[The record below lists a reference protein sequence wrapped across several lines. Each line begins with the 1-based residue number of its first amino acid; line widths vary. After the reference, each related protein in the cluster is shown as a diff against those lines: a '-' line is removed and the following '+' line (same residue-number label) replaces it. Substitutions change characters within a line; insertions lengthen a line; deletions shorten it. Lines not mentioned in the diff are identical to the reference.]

1 MHQAPFKGWKDELQT
16 IININNAK
24 RANGKIASGKTQAD
38 RATLLFNCF
47 KELRKRGYAV
57 SPHNLKPRHIQIL
70 CDWMISST
78 EYDGS
83 PKRVATPATIQTY
96 IMHLRAFARWIGK
109 DGMIGPASDYIADK
123 TKFERTYAAVEEKT
137 WTAKGIDVAQK
148 VSEVKMDNYY
158 VWAQLLLVQAFGL
171 RLKEAVSIRPYM
183 NAIEGSLHI
192 IKNSKGGKN
201 RIIPIET
208 NFQVFVINTV
218 KQFVGKTSLE
228 LRDPKLSLAQNMKKF
243 SNTMTKH
250 GLTKKNLGAT
260 LHWLRAEYVIDYMRS
275 EGLVPLVSGGELGQL
290 PNDEEMQIRL
300 QASQRLGHNRVGITT
315 AYSGAFTKTGKI
327 RAEKAS
333 QQQAS
338 RNPKEGNSNGDDEPE
353 AELVE

>member
-1 MHQAPFKGWKDELQT
+1 MQQKPFKGWKDELQA
-16 IININNAK
+16 IINKNIDK
-24 RANGKIASGKTQAD
+24 RANGKIASAKTQAD
-38 RATLLFNCF
+38 RATLLFNSF

-57 SPHNLKPRHIQIL
+57 SPHNLKPRHVQIL

-83 PKRVATPATIQTY
+83 SKRVASPATIQTY
-96 IMHLRAFARWIGK
+96 LMHLRAFARWIGK
-109 DGMIGPASDYIADK
+109 DGMIGSASNYITDK
-123 TKFERTYAAVEEKT
+123 AHYERSYAAVTEKT
-137 WTAKGIDVAQK
+137 WTAKGIDIAQK

-171 RLKEAVSIRPYM
+171 RLKEAVSIRPHM
-183 NAIEGSLHI
+183 NAIEGSLHV

-208 NFQVFVINTV
+208 EFQVFVINAV
-218 KQFVGKTSLE
+218 KQMVGKTSLE

-243 SNTMTKH
+243 SNTMAKH

-260 LHWLRAEYVIDYMRS
+260 LHWLRAEYVIDYMQS
-275 EGLVPLVSGGELGQL
+275 KGLVPLVSGGEVGQL
-290 PNDEEMQIRL
+290 PKDEEMEIRL

-315 AYSGAFTKTGKI
+315 AYSGAFTETGKM
-327 RAEKAS
+327 RPEKAS
-333 QQQAS
+333 QQQPTKS
-338 RNPKEGNSNGDDEPE
+338 PKEADEDGDDEPE
-353 AELVE
+353 AELIE